1 MARTTEDDTLPSSH
15 TPSALATAA
24 VAHPPSAL
32 DDSTLPIREAEAT
45 PTLEEPSSHLPL
57 RTLPRGARVGDYILE
72 RPLAQGG
79 FSFVYRATHAERGTA
94 AALKVLHAD
103 LASDLDAVVR
113 FAREIEAIQR
123 LDHPNVVEIF
133 DHGRLGSRGHPY
145 YVMELLEGCSLD
157 EHLRARGR
165 LSAADVLAL
174 LEPLC
179 SALDAAHR
187 CGIVHRDI
195 KASNVFLAEQGG
207 RRRVVLLDFG
217 VAKLLDAP
225 GPALT
230 SSRHIVGTP
239 TCISPEQILGESID
253 SRADVYALG
262 VLTYRMLVGEP
273 PFVER
278 SYPMLRQLHLY
289 VDPPRPSTRARVH
302 PALDEVI
309 LRAMSKDRRE
319 RTPTITAFLSEL
331 RAKVEASG
339 GTGALSSAARARQ
352 ALALYAE
359 VHVEPSALEE
369 PEDGLL
375 ADLEVILPFIAA
387 ELVSAGLTSMA
398 QTGSSVLLTADRP
411 DDPAGDREARRQVVR
426 TALAI
431 YQRLEARS
439 GRDPRVDVRLCLHA
453 GELMDTGDGSP
464 AAGKLL
470 EVAAWV
476 PDQAGEGVFAS
487 PELLS
492 DLEIATTGEEGAL
505 RRITAPRTRQG

>member
-1 MARTTEDDTLPSSH
+1 MAH
-15 TPSALATAA
+15 Q
-24 VAHPPSAL
+24 PSAL
-32 DDSTLPIREAEAT
+32 DDATLRIQEAEAT
-45 PTLEEPSSHLPL
+45 RTQEDPSPNPLP
-57 RTLPRGARVGDYILE
+57 RTLPRGARVGDYILD
-72 RPLAQGG
+72 RPLARGG

-94 AALKVLHAD
+94 AALKVLHAE

-123 LDHPNVVEIF
+123 LNHPNVVAIL
-133 DHGRLGSRGHPY
+133 DHGRLGSRGAPY
-145 YVMELLEGCSLD
+145 YVMELLDGCSLD

-165 LSAADVLAL
+165 LSATDVLAL

-187 CGIVHRDI
+187 WGIVHRDI

-319 RTPTITAFLSEL
+319 RPPTITAFLGEL
-331 RAKVEASG
+331 RATVEASG
-339 GTGALSSAARARQ
+339 GTGALSSAAARERQ

-387 ELVSAGLTSMA
+387 ELVSAGLTTMV
-398 QTGSSVLLTADRP
+398 QTGSSMLFTVDRP

-453 GELMDTGDGSP
+453 GELTDTGKGSP

-470 EVAAWV
+470 EVAGWV

-492 DLEIATTGEEGAL
+492 DLEIATAGEEGAL
-505 RRITAPRTRQG
+505 RRITAPRTREG